1 MPEPDLVD
9 NDVVFKLSCYDLGA
23 VFQGTFEGREKP
35 RRLGLAQFVLPK
47 KIRKSSR
54 VRDKDAAQRNL
65 EVLLAWAEGI
75 EPTDAE
81 LALAA
86 EIEDIARTGNLTFDS
101 GESQLLAVLLVRG
114 PERLYTGDK
123 RAIVALRTITVA
135 LAREVE
141 VAGRVVCFEQ
151 VLMTLLELLGDKELA
166 ARVCREAD
174 VDKTAA
180 ICCGCASGGS
190 DKSNIIEGFQSY
202 IAHLRE
208 HSGTGLSA

>member
-1 MPEPDLVD
+1 MPEADLVD

-23 VFQGTFEGREKP
+23 AFQETFEGREKP

-47 KIRKSSR
+47 KIWKSSR
-54 VRDKDAAQRNL
+54 VRDKDAALRNL
-65 EVLLAWAEGI
+65 EVLLAWAAGV

-86 EIEDIARTGNLTFDS
+86 EIEDIARTAHLAFDS
-101 GESQLLAVLLVRG
+101 GESQLLAVVLGRG

-123 RAIVALRTITVA
+123 RAIMALRAITVA
-135 LAREVE
+135 LAREEE

-180 ICCGCASGGS
+180 ICCGCASGTS
-190 DKSNIIEGFQSY
+190 HKSNMIEGFQSY